1 MVNNGVIKNMF
12 NVPIIKT
19 KQVITINNIYNNLKV
34 VYRLKILVCI
44 KEFEELSDNSVY

>member
-1 MVNNGVIKNMF
+1 MVSVRNMF

-34 VYRLKILVCI
+34 VYRLKY
-44 KEFEELSDNSVY
+44 LSVSKSLRS